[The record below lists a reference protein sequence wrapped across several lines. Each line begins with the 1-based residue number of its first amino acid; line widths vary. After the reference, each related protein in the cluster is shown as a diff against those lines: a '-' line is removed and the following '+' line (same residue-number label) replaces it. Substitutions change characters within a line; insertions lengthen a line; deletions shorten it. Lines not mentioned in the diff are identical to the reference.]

1 LETTEGHHRTKF
13 GFTCLNVTRKTEYI
27 NVICKWLMMD
37 AKNLIWQ
44 LNVVIVFWKPKD
56 KVPI

>member
-1 LETTEGHHRTKF
+1 MRGPTYQ
-13 GFTCLNVTRKTEYI
+13 RKTEYI
-27 NVICKWLMMD
+27 DVISKWMMMD

-56 KVPI
+56 NVPI